1 MIVGF
6 CRVELYLPGNGSLKE
21 KRGRLKPLLN
31 DLRKEFNLATA
42 EVGNND
48 LWQSAVIGL
57 VTVAND
63 AGHVHAVLESAVR
76 WIEVHRP
83 DVQVVD
89 WEIEMV

>member
-1 MIVGF
+1 MVVGI
-6 CRVELYLPGNGSLKE
+6 CRVELHLPGNGSLKG

-57 VTVAND
+57 VTIADD
-63 AGHVHAVLESAVR
+63 AGYVHGVLEGAVR

-83 DVQVVD
+83 DLQVVD
-89 WEIEMV
+89 WEIEVL